1 MNFIMPDLMPAL
13 PEMFLLA
20 MTCVV
25 LVVDLFVKQASR
37 GATYMLAQASLVITA
52 VLTIVTYSPTETIT
66 FNGMFVRDPMA
77 DVLKVGIY
85 IATLVVFLYA
95 KSYLIA
101 RDLYKGEFYALGL
114 FAVVGMMI
122 LISAHNFLTVYL
134 GLELLSLSLYA
145 MVAMQRDSSTA
156 SEAAMKY
163 FILGAIASGMLLYGI
178 SMIYGA
184 TGSLDLATVSQVV
197 ATKQDNIILIFGL
210 VFLII
215 GIAFK
220 LGAVPFHMW
229 VPDVYHGAPT
239 AVTLFIATAP
249 KLAAFAMLM
258 RVLVD
263 GLGPLHTQW
272 QDMLIL
278 LIILSMGVGNIVA
291 IAQANIKRMLAYST
305 ISHIGFL
312 MLGVITGAAAG
323 YSASMFYALVY
334 VLMSLGAFGMIIL
347 LSRNGFEADKLDDFK
362 GLNDRSPWYAFLMLI
377 LMFSM
382 AGVPP
387 FLGFWAKWS
396 VLEQVVASDMV
407 WLAAISVGFSVIGAF
422 YYLRLIKLM
431 YFDKPA
437 DLTQIECGKDM
448 AVVISV
454 NSMVVLFV
462 GLFPNQLLAL
472 CQSVFAAS

>member
-1 MNFIMPDLMPAL
+1 MNFTMPDLMPVL
-13 PEMFLLA
+13 PEIFMLSMA
-20 MTCVV
+20 CVV
-25 LVVDLFVKQASR
+25 LVADLFVKQASR
-37 GATYMLAQASLVITA
+37 GATYILAQATLVIAA
-52 VLTIVTYSPTETIT
+52 VLAVVTYSTTPVVAL
-66 FNGMFVRDPMA
+66 NGMYIRDPMA
-77 DVLKVGIY
+77 DVLKIGIY
-85 IATLVVFLYA
+85 IATAVVFLYA
-95 KSYLIA
+95 KGYLIA
-101 RDLYKGEFYALGL
+101 RDLYKGEFYVLGL
-114 FAVVGMMI
+114 FAVLGMMI

-145 MVAMQRDSSTA
+145 MVAMQRDSATA

-184 TGSLDLATVSQVV
+184 TGSLDLAVVGQTVAQGQNS
-197 ATKQDNIILIFGL
+197 IILTFGL

-215 GIAFK
+215 GVAFK

-229 VPDVYHGAPT
+229 LPDVYHGAPT

-249 KLAAFAMLM
+249 KFAAFAMLM

-263 GLGPLHTQW
+263 GLGPLQTQW
-272 QDMLIL
+272 HDMLVIL
-278 LIILSMGVGNIVA
+278 IVLSMAVGNIVA

-312 MLGVITGAAAG
+312 MLGVITGSSEG
-323 YSASMFYALVY
+323 YSAAMFYALAY
-334 VLMSLGAFGMIIL
+334 VLMSLGGFGMIIL
-347 LSRNGFEADKLDDFK
+347 LSRKGFEADTLDDFK
-362 GLNDRSPWYAFLMLI
+362 GLNSRSPWYALLMLI

-396 VLEQVVASDMV
+396 VLEEVVAADMI
-407 WLAAISVGFSVIGAF
+407 WLAVVSVAFSVIGAF
-422 YYLRLIKLM
+422 YYLRIVKLM
-431 YFDKPA
+431 YFDKPI
-437 DLTQIECGKDM
+437 DMSEIECGRDM

-454 NSMVVLFV
+454 NSIMVLLIGV
-462 GLFPNQLLAL
+462 FPGPLLTL
-472 CQSVFAAS
+472 CQTIFAAS